1 MNVAK
6 DQIEFKDLILPP
18 SSSSP
23 PPRHHLP
30 LLLSLSQ
37 RKKKKKF
44 NKICKLYIKRLLSAA
59 LNSSLNGF
67 SPGEEIFSKKPRRRE
82 RGHYCFNPLT
92 SSHFKTFF
100 WRVKWRLV
108 YPILTQIPRGRGAAG
123 GGGGAPKPA
132 SLHLTRVFP
141 TEHAVKPRQ
150 EENKI
155 KARN

>member
-1 MNVAK
+1 MWPK
-6 DQIEFKDLILPP
+6 IKLSLRIW
-18 SSSSP
+18 SYP
-23 PPRHHLP
+23 PPPPLRHLATTFLFFSH
-30 LLLSLSQ
+30 SL
-37 RKKKKKF
+37 RGKKKKKF